1 LEIASSRW
9 MGVVALERWGRQPT
23 LTAIVLALTLMHAMT
38 AWQPSIA
45 TVCATKFADLV
56 AIGYFALSVQT
67 ILSDLVAMDCDA
79 ADTLR
84 DGGTPAS
91 RRDRSSR
98 MSAAIGTQMALS
110 GVGFLTGMLCAGE
123 LASRARTSGSSGDGL
138 ALVYGTSALV
148 GAVAVL
154 LIRLGLPETSI
165 SRLQQLS
172 TTLTPAVQSANPK
185 KKTQWWQFLVS
196 CTGLLTRHGNDVRI
210 LGVLLMLMTFPM
222 FMGDMFQIYA
232 KSEWNLS
239 SKQLSSFFALFGGI
253 NVLSHAVGGVLVRRM
268 GIRHFTILAV
278 ASKLM
283 TAVGTACFGYHG
295 SVIGLLLGFLGAA
308 QTLGIVAALVAAGT
322 ATGLPQGELAGERAA
337 LLALLKVVG
346 PILYSALLVQGEQWW
361 GTKRCPLF
369 FNIGLSVVALL
380 VSWVHLRD

>member
-1 LEIASSRW
+1 
-9 MGVVALERWGRQPT
+9 
-23 LTAIVLALTLMHAMT
+23 
-38 AWQPSIA
+38 
-45 TVCATKFADLV
+45 
-56 AIGYFALSVQT
+56 
-67 ILSDLVAMDCDA
+67 
-79 ADTLR
+79 
-84 DGGTPAS
+84 
-91 RRDRSSR
+91 

-110 GVGFLTGMLCAGE
+110 GVGFLSGMLCAGE
-123 LASRARTSGSSGDGL
+123 LASRARTRGSSGDGI

-148 GAVAVL
+148 GAMAVL

-165 SRLQQLS
+165 SKLQQL
-172 TTLTPAVQSANPK
+172 PAALSPVVQGNKPK

-232 KSEWNLS
+232 KSEWNLTP
-239 SKQLSSFFALFGGI
+239 KQLSSFFALFGGI

-337 LLALLKVVG
+337 LMALLKVVG
-346 PILYSALLVQGEQWW
+346 PIVYSTLLVQGEQWW